1 MSKPIMSIRG
11 LKTYFFMERGTVKA
25 VDGVDLD
32 VGEKEIFGLVG
43 ETGCGKSVTAHSVL
57 RLVPYGGTIVAG
69 KILFDGRDLLK
80 LSEEEM
86 RRIRGTKIAMIF
98 QDPETSLDPVYTL
111 GYQIAEPI
119 ELHQVIEQHLIK
131 PEDVPKKVLEAMEMV
146 AIPDPKARVDSYPH
160 QLSGGMKQ
168 RGMIAMMITGTPKLL
183 VADEP
188 TTALDVTVQAQ
199 ILDLMRGLRDR
210 LGTSIFLITHD
221 LAVVAEMCDR
231 VAVMYAGQLIEETD
245 VYSLYEK
252 PLHPYSQVLINA
264 IPKPGVKRGKLM
276 TIPPLIPNLMRLP
289 SGCRFHP
296 RCPKIM
302 GDICKKVRPKMVEVE
317 RGHKVRCHLYS

>member
-1 MSKPIMSIRG
+1 MSEPILRIRG

-32 VGEKEIFGLVG
+32 VGKKQILGLVG

-57 RLVPYGGTIVAG
+57 KLVPYGGTIVAG
-69 KILFDGRDLLK
+69 KILFEGRDLLK
-80 LSEEEM
+80 LSNEEM
-86 RRIRGTKIAMIF
+86 RKVRGTEISMIF
-98 QDPETSLDPVYTL
+98 QDPETSLDPVFTL
-111 GYQIAEPI
+111 GYQIGEPI
-119 ELHQVIEQHLIK
+119 ELHQVIEQHLISPK
-131 PEDVPKKVLEAMEMV
+131 EVPKKVLEALQTV
-146 AIPDPKARVDSYPH
+146 GIPDPKARVDSYPH

-188 TTALDVTVQAQ
+188 TTALDVTIQAQ
-199 ILDLMRGLRDR
+199 ILDLMRELRQK

-245 VYSLYEK
+245 IIPLFEQ
-252 PLHPYSQVLINA
+252 PLHPYTQVLINA
-264 IPKPGVKRGKLM
+264 IPKPGAKRGKLA

-289 SGCRFHP
+289 RGCRFHP
-296 RCPKIM
+296 RCPKAM
-302 GDICKKVRPKMVEVE
+302 DKCKRVKPRMIEAE
-317 RGHKVRCHLYS
+317 RGHLVRCHLYS

>member
-1 MSKPIMSIRG
+1 MSKPVMKIRG

-32 VGEKEIFGLVG
+32 IGEKQILGLVG
-43 ETGCGKSVTAHSVL
+43 ETGCGKSVAAHSVL
-57 RLVPYGGTIVAG
+57 RLVPYGGSIVSG
-69 KILFDGRDLLK
+69 KVLFGGRDLLK
-80 LSEEEM
+80 LSDEEM
-86 RRIRGTKIAMIF
+86 RKVRGYEIAMIF

-131 PEDVPKKVLEAMEMV
+131 REEVPKKVLEAMKTV
-146 AIPDPKARVDSYPH
+146 AIPDPKARAESYPH

-199 ILDLMRGLRDR
+199 ILDLMRGLREK
-210 LGTSIFLITHD
+210 LGTSIFIITHD
-221 LAVVAEMCDR
+221 LAVVAELCDR
-231 VAVMYAGQLIEETD
+231 VAVMYAGQLIEVAD
-245 VYSLYEK
+245 VLPLFEQ
-252 PLHPYSQVLINA
+252 PLHPYTQVLVNA
-264 IPKPGVKRGKLM
+264 IPKPGVKRGNLE

-289 SGCRFHP
+289 KGCRFHP
-296 RCPKIM
+296 RCPKVM
-302 GDICKKVRPKMVEVE
+302 DKCRKVRPKMIEAE
-317 RGHKVRCHLYS
+317 KGHRVRCHLYD

>member
-1 MSKPIMSIRG
+1 MSKPIMKIRG

-32 VGEKEIFGLVG
+32 IGEKQILGLVG

-69 KILFDGRDLLK
+69 KILFGGRDLLK

-86 RRIRGTKIAMIF
+86 RKIRGTEIAMIF

-131 PEDVPKKVLEAMEMV
+131 PEEVPKKVLEAMKTV
-146 AIPDPKARVDSYPH
+146 AIPDPKARAESYPH

-199 ILDLMRGLRDR
+199 ILDLMRDLREK

-231 VAVMYAGQLIEETD
+231 VAVMYAGQLIEEAD
-245 VYSLYEK
+245 VYSIYEQ
-252 PLHPYSQVLINA
+252 PLHPYTQVLINA
-264 IPKPGVKRGKLM
+264 IPKPGTKRGDLM

-289 SGCRFHP
+289 KGCRFHP
-296 RCPKIM
+296 RCPKVM
-302 GDICKKVRPKMVEVE
+302 DKCKKIAPKMIEAE
-317 RGHKVRCHLYS
+317 KGHMVRCHLYD